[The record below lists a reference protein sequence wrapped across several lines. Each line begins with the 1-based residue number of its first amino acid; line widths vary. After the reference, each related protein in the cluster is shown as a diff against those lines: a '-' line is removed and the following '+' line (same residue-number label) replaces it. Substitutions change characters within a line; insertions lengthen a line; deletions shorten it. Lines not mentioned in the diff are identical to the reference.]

1 MRPGASLVSS
11 QYLGVRAGLAPA
23 QAGNRKG
30 LPLLFEKML
39 LSFYGVIRQPRAFAR
54 KHYRDSLLASG

>member
-1 MRPGASLVSS
+1 MGIDVSS

-30 LPLLFEKML
+30 LPLLFEK
-39 LSFYGVIRQPRAFAR
+39 IRIDEVS
-54 KHYRDSLLASG
+54 KLV